1 VSFCRRHWLLPT
13 ASQTDNT
20 MTATRPSL
28 HSVRSF
34 RWTVCG
40 LLFAATTINYMD
52 RQVLGILAPTL
63 EKEIGW
69 SEIEYSHIVMAFQ
82 AAYAVGLVVFGRLVD
97 VLGTRHGYAISIFA
111 WSVAAVAHALARGVL
126 GFGVA
131 RFALGLGEA
140 GNFPAAVKAVTE
152 WFPSRE
158 RALAT
163 GLFNSG
169 ANVGAILAPLLVP
182 WLTLRFGW
190 QMAFVVLG
198 STGFVWLVFWYWL
211 YGSPSSSRRV
221 SAEELAH
228 IQSDP
233 PEAVTAKVPWRS
245 LLGYRQT
252 WAFVAAISL
261 TAPIWW
267 FFLYWLPKFMHQ
279 EYGLDLASLGPP
291 LVVIYSMTTVGS
303 IGGGWLSGAL
313 LKRGWSV
320 NAGRKTAMLVCALCV
335 VPVVFAAK
343 ASNLWLA
350 TFLIGLAAAAH
361 QGWAANLFTLV
372 SDMFPKQVVA
382 SVVGLGAMFGSVAA
396 MAFAQLTGYIL
407 QTTGSYWPLFA
418 IAAGAYLM
426 ALAIVQMLTPHLE
439 PAEVPHA

>member
-1 VSFCRRHWLLPT
+1 
-13 ASQTDNT
+13 

-28 HSVRSF
+28 HGIRGF